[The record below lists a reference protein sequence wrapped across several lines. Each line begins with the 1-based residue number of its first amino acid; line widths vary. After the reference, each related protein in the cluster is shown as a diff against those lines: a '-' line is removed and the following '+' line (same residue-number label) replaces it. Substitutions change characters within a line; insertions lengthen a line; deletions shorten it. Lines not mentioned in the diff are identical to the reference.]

1 MQIGHSPPPHSLRDA
16 LDVWRSRD
24 VLVEIDAG
32 LDPHLEIAAHY
43 RAHFAVSPGSPR
55 SGDEPAVLYAGR
67 SARMSVVMGCFG
79 SRTRNEWLLGAQPGD
94 GAKHLALKLGS
105 RIAPRWCDSPPCRE
119 QRAREGLDALPV
131 LTTTVDDAGPYLTAG
146 IVCAGDPDRGFAS
159 VSIHRMRVL
168 DATRLTIWILPGR
181 DLDHLYEKA
190 LDQHRPLPVS
200 INIGAPPAVYLTSC
214 LSAPFVEPGKG
225 ELEAAGALLGAPVDI
240 ARCATNETFCLAQ
253 SEIVIEGMLLAD
265 TADERASADAR
276 SAMPEF
282 LGYMGDAHAA
292 LPVIEVS
299 AVFHRRAPIYQAFL
313 GPGKEQS
320 ELLALPTE
328 AGMVHHFA
336 KRPGGDLD
344 VLDAHYLSAGGGQL
358 IAVLRVRK
366 HRDAPGAMTWLR
378 DEVISRHRLV
388 KAIWIVDEDVDIHSP
403 DDLFW
408 AMATRFQ
415 PSRDLHVQSAVPGFP
430 LDPSQGIGYL
440 DASACRTDKYL
451 MDLTTPVAL
460 RQRFRRI

>member
-240 ARCATNETFCLAQ
+240 ARCATNARAPTRAVRCRSSWATWAMRMPRCRLSRCLRCFIGARRFTRRF
-253 SEIVIEGMLLAD
+253 SG
-265 TADERASADAR
+265 RAR
-276 SAMPEF
+276 SNPNC
-282 LGYMGDAHAA
+282 
-292 LPVIEVS
+292 S
-299 AVFHRRAPIYQAFL
+299 RC
-313 GPGKEQS
+313 
-320 ELLALPTE
+320 
-328 AGMVHHFA
+328 
-336 KRPGGDLD
+336 RPKP
-344 VLDAHYLSAGGGQL
+344 AWS
-358 IAVLRVRK
+358 
-366 HRDAPGAMTWLR
+366 T
-378 DEVISRHRLV
+378 ISRNGRV
-388 KAIWIVDEDVDIHSP
+388 ATWM
-403 DDLFW
+403 FW
-408 AMATRFQ
+408 MHITCQ
-415 PSRDLHVQSAVPGFP
+415 PAE
-430 LDPSQGIGYL
+430 
-440 DASACRTDKYL
+440 AN
-451 MDLTTPVAL
+451 
-460 RQRFRRI
+460 